1 MADNAP
7 APSRRAIIVG
17 SVVAAC
23 VVATVAATAYLVH
36 QSNFVYTDDA
46 EVSAPLIVL
55 SAQSRGTLKRVNVRE
70 GDPVRPS
77 ETVAWI
83 GDETVTSQVEGL
95 VVDAERNIGSIYL
108 PGQPI
113 VTMIQPRELRIVAKI
128 DEDKGLKDVYKGQ
141 RVVFTV
147 DAFGSRQFE
156 GTVESVSPTKDEGDV
171 VFSISDKRETKQF
184 EVKVDYDRSAVPTLS
199 NGMSARVWI
208 VK

>member
-1 MADNAP
+1 MLIAA
-7 APSRRAIIVG
+7 S
-17 SVVAAC
+17 VAAC
-23 VVATVAATAYLVH
+23 VVAAIAAGAYLAH
-36 QSNFVYTDDA
+36 ENNFVYTDDA

-77 ETVAWI
+77 ETVAWV
-83 GDETVTSQVEGL
+83 GDETVSAQVEGL
-95 VVDAERNIGSIYL
+95 VIDAERNVGSLYQ

-113 VTMIQPRELRIVAKI
+113 VTMIQPAELRIVAKI
-128 DEDKGLKDVYKGQ
+128 DEDKGLKDVYPGQ
-141 RVVFTV
+141 RAIFRV
-147 DAFGSRQFE
+147 DAFGSREFE

-184 EVKVDYDRSAVPTLS
+184 EVKISYDRTAVPPLS